1 MCRVLRAGDA
11 PGAAVGVAPRL
22 GCRLEGRAIRY
33 APMKTGERASPFSLP
48 DQHGGTVTL
57 DSLLGQGP
65 VVFFFYPKDETP
77 GCTAEACAFRDATGD
92 FVAAGA
98 RILGVSSDSVASHK
112 RFADK
117 HGFSYPLLADEGGE
131 LREAWGI
138 KKAFFG
144 LADARVTVVLDKDG
158 VVRHQYEA
166 MLQSNRHVDEALATV
181 RSLAVR

>member
-1 MCRVLRAGDA
+1 MKIGD
-11 PGAAVGVAPRL
+11 RL
-22 GCRLEGRAIRY
+22 
-33 APMKTGERASPFSLP
+33 PSFSLP
-48 DQHGGTVTL
+48 DQHGASVTL
-57 DSLLGQGP
+57 ESLLGQGP

-98 RILGVSSDSVASHK
+98 KILGVSSDDVASHK

-117 HGFSYPLLADEGGE
+117 YGFTYPLLADVGGK

-144 LADARVTVVLDKDG
+144 LADSRVTVVVDKDG

-166 MLQSNRHVDEALATV
+166 MLQSSRHVDEALATV
-181 RSLAVR
+181 RSLAAR